1 MRAPKTREHL
11 FNQGLKRLQCNQASS
26 KAAIYSYIPL
36 NLRGLMLGERLT
48 FSLYLKA
55 GDNQWE
61 GFKFFPYVD
70 AGEVLDSKWLEPLSK
85 IGIMCLYFHSSD
97 LDNVLA
103 YLNNHL
109 QLLEQETA
117 RTKKKFNVLT
127 EHLSLT
133 IRQAMAAPRLGAH
146 IDPALKQVDMIIEEF
161 QKDKYYPKM
170 IWEILFRNY
179 SLYNHAVNSCLLAV
193 GLMLFLKKPQR
204 ESRLLG
210 SSALVFDLGMTRI
223 SEDILYKSERLTQ
236 EEWEETKRHPLIGK
250 HLLKRYSTLPA
261 EGIQLVLEH
270 HENADGSG
278 YPEGLRL
285 RQQHPWTRILRLVD
299 AYDALTTN
307 RPHRPA
313 MTPFAALK
321 LLQKQEGPQGAIFE
335 RRTLK
340 NFIRFLAIC

>member
-1 MRAPKTREHL
+1 
-11 FNQGLKRLQCNQASS
+11 
-26 KAAIYSYIPL
+26 
-36 NLRGLMLGERLT
+36 MLGERLT
-48 FSLYLKA
+48 FPLYLKA
-55 GDNQWE
+55 GDNHWE

-70 AGEVLDSKWLEPLSK
+70 EGEVLDSKWLEPLFK
-85 IGIMCLYFHSSD
+85 IGIKCLYFHSSD

-109 QLLEQETA
+109 QLLEQETT
-117 RTKKKFNVLT
+117 RTSKKFNVLT

-133 IRQAMAAPRLGAH
+133 LRQAMAAPRLGAH
-146 IDPALKQVDMIIEEF
+146 IDLALKQIDMIINEF
-161 QKDKYYPKM
+161 QKDKYYPK
-170 IWEILFRNY
+170 IVWEILFRNY
-179 SLYNHAVNSCLLAV
+179 SLYNHGVNVCLLAV
-193 GLMLFLKKPQR
+193 ALMLFMKKPRR

-223 SEDILYKSERLTQ
+223 SEDILYKSERLTP

-250 HLLKRYSTLPA
+250 HILKRYSTLPA

-285 RQQHPWTRILRLVD
+285 PQQHPYTRILRLVD

-313 MTPFAALK
+313 QTPFAALK
-321 LLQKQEGPQGAIFE
+321 LLQKQEGPHGPIFD
-335 RRTLK
+335 RRTLR
-340 NFIRFLAIC
+340 NFIRFLAFC